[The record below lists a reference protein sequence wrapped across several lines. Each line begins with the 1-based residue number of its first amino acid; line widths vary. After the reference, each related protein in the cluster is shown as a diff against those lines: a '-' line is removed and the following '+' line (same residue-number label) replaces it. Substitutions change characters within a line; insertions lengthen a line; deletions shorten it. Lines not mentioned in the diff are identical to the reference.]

1 MVNLK
6 KFLKKALTDC
16 GQVEVFGTTSL
27 SLAMILSLSLS
38 PDLQEAT
45 HFFPSSKSGT
55 KQPSP
60 FTCQSHSV
68 PPSVQSSPDSLD
80 RQTTSP
86 ISIPITPTTPFYNTP
101 TETTLSSFQTASKEQ
116 QITDQVVQ

>member
-6 KFLKKALTDC
+6 KFQKKALTDC

-27 SLAMILSLSLS
+27 SLAMILSLGQSA
-38 PDLQEAT
+38 DLQEAT

-60 FTCQSHSV
+60 FTHQSHSA

-80 RQTTSP
+80 CQTTSP
-86 ISIPITPTTPFYNTP
+86 ISIPITPTTPSYTVGNKTVRMFF
-101 TETTLSSFQTASKEQ
+101 SFNK
-116 QITDQVVQ
+116 IT